1 MISEFIKTFSIPLSL
16 YIVMGLIIARIQ
28 LEKTN
33 THGYCWLQWMQFG
46 VDVLRIVLLWPLVL
60 FIEKSQS
67 WLEKSAPSE
76 EISPVN
82 EATQVHI

>member
-1 MISEFIKTFSIPLSL
+1 MISESIKTFAIPLSL
-16 YIVMGLIIARIQ
+16 YIVMGVIITRIQ

-33 THGYCWLQWMQFG
+33 THGYRWLQWMQFG
-46 VDVLRIVLLWPLVL
+46 VDVLRIVFMWPLVL

-76 EISPVN
+76 EISPVK
-82 EATQVHI
+82 ETTQAHI